1 MPSWPAKDPDAVLD
15 YVYRIPL
22 SAGDSVASTTPWVTK
37 LSGDVVIDDQA
48 LTAAPDTT
56 AEGYGQDVTIWLSG
70 GTDGETAVFKIEW
83 ATADTRTDD
92 DIITLPVVAHEL
104 DVLALTGYA
113 KPLPG
118 HLIARYPAFAAV
130 PVSTIRTWLSDAERF
145 VDTSWAEGDYAAAL
159 MSLAAHNMALAGI
172 GTGNASLA
180 GVPVG
185 ITRMKSGSLELGFT
199 DAAAN
204 ARMSGTFTA
213 TRYGQ
218 EYQTLLRRNRGGP
231 LVSSTGVVRH
241 DPYLRY
247 PLGLG

>member
-1 MPSWPAKDPDAVLD
+1 MPSWPAKDPDAVFDYSYTIALD
-15 YVYRIPL
+15 DGDTVVGDPL
-22 SAGDSVASTTPWVTK
+22 FTK
-37 LSGDVVIDDQA
+37 LSGTVVIDNEIFDPAIVATDEVARGQK
-48 LTAAPDTT
+48 LT
-56 AEGYGQDVTIWLSG
+56 VWLSG
-70 GTDGETAVFKIEW
+70 GANGETSVFRVSW
-83 ATADTRTDD
+83 TTAGGREDD

-104 DVLALTGYA
+104 DALVLTGYA

-204 ARMSGTFTA
+204 ARMSGTFAA